1 MNFGPKEMEILVALL
16 IIVGIVV
23 AALLKL
29 PAAKGYSGEKSV
41 QLFTS
46 LRLDST
52 VYQRIDN
59 ITLGSAEETTQI
71 DHVFV
76 SEYGVFVVETKNMKG
91 WIFGGENHAVWTQR
105 IFKKSSKFQN
115 PLRQN
120 YKHVKALQALLA
132 LPPTAI
138 HSVVVFVGESEFKT
152 PMPQNVTHQGGLVTY
167 IKSFTSPFLTKEQ
180 VQGVVEKIEQ
190 ARLPETKETAR
201 RHVEN
206 LRARSRKVDAGE
218 ACPRC
223 GARLVLR
230 TSKNG
235 AHVGSQFLGC
245 SGYPKCR
252 YTRAVT

>member
-1 MNFGPKEMEILVALL
+1 MEILVALL

-23 AALLKL
+23 AALLKS
-29 PAAKGYSGEKSV
+29 PEAKGYFGEKSV

-46 LRLDST
+46 LHLDSA

-59 ITLGSAEETTQI
+59 ITLGSAVETTQI

-91 WIFGGENHAVWTQR
+91 WIFGGENNAEWTQR

-152 PMPQNVTHQGGLVTY
+152 PMPKNVTHQGGLVTY
-167 IKSFTSPFLTKEQ
+167 IKSFTSPILTKEH
-180 VQGVVEKIEQ
+180 VQSAVEKIEQ

-206 LRARSRKVDAGE
+206 LRIRARKVDAGE
-218 ACPRC
+218 VCPRC
-223 GARLVLR
+223 GAGLVMR
-230 TSKNG
+230 TSKSG
-235 AHVGSQFLGC
+235 AQVGSRFLGC